1 MFDRFIDFA
10 MALVKG
16 KDAVGGFKA
25 PSEIRFPPTGLE
37 DGLSYEEFATRV
49 EVVEYVMWVSDI
61 GEEDGKCYEL
71 GDERWMLTI
80 TRRRNG

>member
-1 MFDRFIDFA
+1 

-16 KDAVGGFKA
+16 KGAVGGFKA

-61 GEEDGKCYEL
+61 GEEDGKFYELEEDGRCYEL
-71 GDERWMLTI
+71 EYERRMLTI